1 MIKCF
6 LTMIIVF
13 KESLQLVPAN
23 TPEDDRKK
31 RKEGGESNVDGDRGH
46 TDHRSH
52 CYPFLDD
59 TWKN

>member
-1 MIKCF
+1 
-6 LTMIIVF
+6 MIIVF

-31 RKEGGESNVDGDRGH
+31 RKEGGESNVDEDRGH